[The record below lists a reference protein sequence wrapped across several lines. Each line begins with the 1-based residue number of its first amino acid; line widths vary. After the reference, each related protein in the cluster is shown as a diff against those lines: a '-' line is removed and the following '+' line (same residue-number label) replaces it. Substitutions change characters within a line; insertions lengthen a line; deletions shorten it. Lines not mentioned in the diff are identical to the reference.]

1 MSLHA
6 EKHPE
11 SFFLQLAERKL
22 NLCETNFVDKTNELN
37 ENLILRW
44 KTILL
49 IVWMQTM
56 EIRLITGAKISLQ
69 INDRH
74 VSMMFVQ

>member
-1 MSLHA
+1 M
-6 EKHPE
+6 
-11 SFFLQLAERKL
+11 QLVERKF
-22 NLCETNFVDKTNELN
+22 NLCETISVDKTNELN
-37 ENLILRW
+37 ENLILWW

-49 IVWMQTM
+49 IVGMQTM

-74 VSMMFVQ
+74 VPMMFVQ